1 MKQSIIYIPA
11 IVLISIFSIQCHQ
24 SQSEP
29 NKTAGDTMS
38 VAKNHYGGFSSQVEW
53 GKHLVAMGGCGDCHT
68 PKKMTAQGP
77 VPDSTMFLAGHPS
90 QIPPPQID
98 RREIESKGLIAT
110 NDLSVWMGPWGISYA
125 ANITPDI
132 TGIGNWSE
140 AQFIRAI
147 REGKW
152 MGLEGSRQ
160 LLPPMSFVAENIN
173 AAASDDELK
182 AIFAYL
188 KSIRPVHNLA
198 PAPVSPILAV
208 AH

>member
-1 MKQSIIYIPA
+1 MKPSIIYIPA
-11 IVLISIFSIQCHQ
+11 MVLISILSVQCNQ
-24 SQSEP
+24 SQSGQ
-29 NKTAGDTMS
+29 NKTSEDTASM
-38 VAKNHYGGFSSQVEW
+38 ANNNYGGFSSQVEW

-77 VPDSTMFLAGHPS
+77 VPDSSMFLAGHPS
-90 QIPPPQID
+90 QVPPPQIN
-98 RREIESKGLIAT
+98 RKEIESKGLVLT
-110 NDLSVWMGPWGISYA
+110 NDLSVWIGPWGISYT
-125 ANITPDI
+125 ANLTPDT

-140 AQFIRAI
+140 EQFIRAI

-160 LLPPMSFVAENIN
+160 LLPPMSFVAENMN

-188 KSIRPVHNLA
+188 RSIKPVHNLT
-198 PAPVSPILAV
+198 PAPVSPILTV
-208 AH
+208 TH